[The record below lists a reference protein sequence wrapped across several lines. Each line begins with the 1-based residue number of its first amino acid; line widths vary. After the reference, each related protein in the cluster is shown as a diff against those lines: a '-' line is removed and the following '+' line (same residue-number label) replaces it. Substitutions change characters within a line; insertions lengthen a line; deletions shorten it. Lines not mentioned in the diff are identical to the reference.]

1 MLIHPGQKNKP
12 IFFIIFGILLL
23 IGLVILFFSNYFFSA
38 PQKESEPERFIIQ
51 MGINNSDKIKN
62 DLYEKGF
69 IKNKF
74 GFGIALG
81 CFNCVQEG
89 AYKIS
94 KSMSAWEIAKTIKG
108 DPYMV
113 WVIIKEGYRKEQIGE
128 IFVKEFGWSDE
139 KYDEFIKE
147 TNNIS
152 ALDEGIF
159 FPDTYLIP
167 VDESPSDIVKR
178 LYTRFNEKFEPFS
191 KEAINQNIKWTT
203 LIKIAS
209 LVEREAGGEID
220 MPLVAGILWNRLLQE
235 MKLDIDA
242 TIQYARGD
250 KGDGWWAP
258 ISVADKKINSPYN
271 TYMYKGLPPHPIANP
286 GIDAI
291 SAVLYPEKTDCLYY
305 LHDSSREIHC
315 AKDYES
321 HKENIEKYLK
331 N

>member
-1 MLIHPGQKNKP
+1 MLIHPEQKNKP

-23 IGLVILFFSNYFFSA
+23 IGIIILFSRDIFFSA
-38 PQKESEPERFIIQ
+38 PQKDAEPERFVVQ

-62 DLYEKGF
+62 DLYEEGF
-69 IKNKF
+69 IKSKF

-81 CFNCVQEG
+81 CFNCVQDG

-94 KSMSAWEIAKTIKG
+94 KSMSAWEIAKIIKG
-108 DPYMV
+108 DPYMK
-113 WVIIKEGYRKEQIGE
+113 WVVIKEGYRKEQIGE
-128 IFVKEFGWSDE
+128 IFIKELGWSKE

-147 TNNIS
+147 TNNVS
-152 ALDEGIF
+152 VLDEGIF

-167 VDESPSDIVKR
+167 LDESAQDVVKR
-178 LYTRFNEKFEPFS
+178 MYARFNEKFETFS

-209 LVEREAGGEID
+209 LVEREAGGKVD
-220 MPLVAGILWNRLLQE
+220 MPLVAGILWNRLLQG

-250 KGDGWWAP
+250 NGNGWWAP
-258 ISVADKKINSPYN
+258 ISIADKKINSPYN
-271 TYMYKGLPPHPIANP
+271 TYMYNGLPPQPIANP

-315 AKDYES
+315 AKNYEE
-321 HKENIEKYLK
+321 HKKNIEKYLK